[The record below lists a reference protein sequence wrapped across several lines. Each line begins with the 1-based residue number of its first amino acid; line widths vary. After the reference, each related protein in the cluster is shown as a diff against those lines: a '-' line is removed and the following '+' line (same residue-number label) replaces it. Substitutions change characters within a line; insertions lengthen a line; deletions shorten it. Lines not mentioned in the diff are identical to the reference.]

1 MFREFT
7 HQYTALSGRCD
18 VVRPQTIHYSSLSIT
33 ITIEIEDDEDV
44 VAEMLG
50 IMQIYKI
57 ITILV
62 LVLVDYIYIAARV
75 KR

>member
-44 VAEMLG
+44 VADAGNNADL
-50 IMQIYKI
+50 
-57 ITILV
+57 
-62 LVLVDYIYIAARV
+62 
-75 KR
+75 